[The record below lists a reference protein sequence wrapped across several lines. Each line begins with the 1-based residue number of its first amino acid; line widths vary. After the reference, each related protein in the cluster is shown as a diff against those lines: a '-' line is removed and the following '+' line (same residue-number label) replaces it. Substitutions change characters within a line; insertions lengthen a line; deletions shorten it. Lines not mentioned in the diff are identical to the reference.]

1 MAEVKQKGGTT
12 QTDNKNG
19 LGTPVIANGTAGAVA
34 AATRPSPAKIVKS
47 RGLWADAWRRLLKNK
62 AAVFGLIVLVVLV
75 IVAATSQWIQRYP
88 QDFQSFD
95 TTQWSLPPTADH
107 WLGTEPQTGR
117 DVWSRV
123 VNGAVISLQVGVIV
137 QVIVLAIG
145 IPVGLVS
152 GYFGGWV
159 DMVLMRIV
167 DIFYAFPSILLAMVM
182 VAALGRSN
190 FAIFVAIALAQWAPL
205 ARLIRGQV
213 LSIREKEFV
222 ESARAIGVKKS
233 TIMWRHIF
241 PNLLG
246 PVIVAVSFGV
256 PDAILTEAF
265 LSFVGIGAPPPNPSW
280 GQLASDYQQL
290 YDVYPLL
297 ILWPS
302 LAITITVLGLNF
314 LGDGL
319 RDALDPRSKNR

>member
-1 MAEVKQKGGTT
+1 MAEVRQKNDATPT
-12 QTDNKNG
+12 ENKDG
-19 LGTPVIANGTAGAVA
+19 LGSPVLANGTAGAVA
-34 AATRPSPAKIVKS
+34 AAVRPSPAKVVKS
-47 RGLWADAWRRLLKNK
+47 RSLWADAWRRLLKNK
-62 AAVFGLIVLVVLV
+62 AAVFGLIVLAVL
-75 IVAATSQWIQRYP
+75 IIMAATAQWIQRYP
-88 QDFQSFD
+88 QDYQSFD
-95 TTQWSLPPTADH
+95 SSQWALPPTADH

-117 DVWSRV
+117 DVWSRI
-123 VNGAVISLQVGVIV
+123 VNGAVISLQVGIIV
-137 QVIVLAIG
+137 QVIVLALG
-145 IPVGLVS
+145 IPVGLIS

-159 DMVLMRIV
+159 DTLLMRIV

-190 FAIFVAIALAQWAPL
+190 FAIFVAIALSQWAPL

-213 LSIREKEFV
+213 LSIREREFI
-222 ESARAIGVKKS
+222 EAARAIGVKKS
-233 TIMWRHIF
+233 TIMRRHIF

-246 PVIVAVSFGV
+246 PVIVSISFGV

-302 LAITITVLGLNF
+302 FAITITVLGLNF